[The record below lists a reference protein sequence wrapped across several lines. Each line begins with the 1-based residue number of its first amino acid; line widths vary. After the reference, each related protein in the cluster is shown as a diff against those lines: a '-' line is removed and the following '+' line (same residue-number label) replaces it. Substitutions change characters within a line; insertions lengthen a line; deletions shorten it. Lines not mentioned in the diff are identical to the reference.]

1 MKLLLSTA
9 MFLILIQAFS
19 QFRPKVTVKKYELS
33 FPANLHAS
41 NSSPFGLKADEQRT
55 YKFQSPALTT
65 LTGTNSSNQFQS
77 MWINNVTS
85 QSYNNGKF
93 GTYYYWDVQGNLR
106 DTRGFIDI
114 SGKNKRGFKLLFPW
128 R

>member
-19 QFRPKVTVKKYELS
+19 QFRPNVTVKKYEIS
-33 FPANLHAS
+33 IPANIQSS
-41 NSSPFGLKADEQRT
+41 NFRPLGLKADEQRT

-65 LTGTNSSNQFQS
+65 LAGTNSSNQFQS